1 MFFAEALL
9 EQASRKNLK
18 LVVVYNTK
26 IKGNDHEEEHSHEEA
41 DTLIAHQV
49 LASITNNTWKEI
61 CVWSPDTDVLTLLLD
76 VVSRG
81 RLGAQTQLKFLTG
94 KGNKNREID
103 VVERVN
109 AIGINRCQGLI
120 GLHNFS
126 GSDWG
131 GKFVGLTKKTWV
143 KTYMLL
149 DEEDSVIHCF
159 RELGEKQIPQDLNN
173 GQLPKQVE
181 PLEKF
186 VCSVYSQKGPT
197 TLPSLRWQLFQSK
210 NLEAEML
217 PPTRASLL
225 PHIARAN
232 YTAMRDKTYMVS
244 LPDLPPVE
252 GNGWNIEKG
261 HYVPVKCID
270 LPAPRGVIELTKCSC
285 KTNCKS
291 RCNCYKNGLPSTPL
305 CKYYANDCPNIK
317 KEEYEDMNDE

>member
-1 MFFAEALL
+1 
-9 EQASRKNLK
+9 
-18 LVVVYNTK
+18 
-26 IKGNDHEEEHSHEEA
+26 
-41 DTLIAHQV
+41 
-49 LASITNNTWKEI
+49 
-61 CVWSPDTDVLTLLLD
+61 
-76 VVSRG
+76 
-81 RLGAQTQLKFLTG
+81 
-94 KGNKNREID
+94 
-103 VVERVN
+103 
-109 AIGINRCQGLI
+109 
-120 GLHNFS
+120 
-126 GSDWG
+126 
-131 GKFVGLTKKTWV
+131 
-143 KTYMLL
+143 MLL

-159 RELGEKQIPQDLNN
+159 RELSGKQIPQDLNN

-225 PHIARAN
+225 PYIVQAN

-244 LPDLPPVE
+244 LPDLLPVE
-252 GNGWNIEKG
+252 ENGWNIEKG

-291 RCNCYKNGLPSTPL
+291 RCNCYKNGLPCTPL
-305 CKYYANDCPNIK
+305 CKCYANDCPDSK